1 MKAAVLHDWLLTY
14 AGADRVLEQILTC
27 YPDADLFSLVNFL
40 PAEQRTFILNKEVH
54 TTFVQH
60 LPLAQKWFRKCL
72 PLLPFAVEQFD
83 LSPYDLVITS
93 SHSVAKGAITGPDQ
107 LHICYCY
114 SPMRYAWDLQH
125 QYLEESGLDGGL
137 TGWIARWMLHK
148 ARIWDVR
155 TANGVDEF
163 VAISNFI
170 ARRIWKVYRRKAT
183 VIYPPVDTDS
193 FEMNREKDDFYLTV
207 SRLVP
212 YKRVGLIVEA
222 FNRMPG
228 KRLVVIGEG
237 SSFKN
242 IKATARENITMMG
255 YQDFAVMRQYMQRAR
270 AFVFAAEEDFG
281 ISVVEAQACGT
292 PVIAFGK
299 GGVLETVRGL
309 SDPEPTGMFFHEQNA
324 DVIVEAIRNFEREA
338 TRFDPVA
345 CRKNACRFSIQRF
358 RTEFAEFCERTV
370 ANHKLESDI
379 PYESPV
385 STHTTANV

>member
-1 MKAAVLHDWLLTY
+1 
-14 AGADRVLEQILTC
+14 
-27 YPDADLFSLVNFL
+27 
-40 PAEQRTFILNKEVH
+40 
-54 TTFVQH
+54 
-60 LPLAQKWFRKCL
+60 
-72 PLLPFAVEQFD
+72 
-83 LSPYDLVITS
+83 
-93 SHSVAKGAITGPDQ
+93 
-107 LHICYCY
+107 
-114 SPMRYAWDLQH
+114 
-125 QYLEESGLDGGL
+125 
-137 TGWIARWMLHK
+137 
-148 ARIWDVR
+148 
-155 TANGVDEF
+155 
-163 VAISNFI
+163 
-170 ARRIWKVYRRKAT
+170 
-183 VIYPPVDTDS
+183 
-193 FEMNREKDDFYLTV
+193 
-207 SRLVP
+207 
-212 YKRVGLIVEA
+212 
-222 FNRMPG
+222 
-228 KRLVVIGEG
+228 
-237 SSFKN
+237 
-242 IKATARENITMMG
+242 MMG

-324 DVIVEAIRNFEREA
+324 DAIVEAIRNFEREA